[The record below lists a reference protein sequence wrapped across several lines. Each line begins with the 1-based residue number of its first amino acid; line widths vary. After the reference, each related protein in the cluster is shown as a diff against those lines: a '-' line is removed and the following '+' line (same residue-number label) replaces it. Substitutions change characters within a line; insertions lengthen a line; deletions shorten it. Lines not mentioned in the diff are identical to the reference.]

1 MKLRPDD
8 VTPRQWTESQKQLQ
22 AKRLKSEAK
31 ARGEE
36 YEGGKK
42 EVRDFI
48 EKQALAAGVEKSEAK
63 ANAKLVSEFA
73 GTMAL
78 RLGVSVQ
85 EAAALGSLGQLR
97 ISGPKG
103 ETVRAATLER
113 FKEFL
118 KPSARLLLEQ
128 RLGTMSPE
136 ARANEYYLDP
146 VSGLRNERAFDAT
159 PDGRQVAVITTAR
172 REGHQRPPHR
182 RRPRRHERPAAHHRR
197 GDRRRPRGSRSSGHE
212 LPAPREGPRRARPGP
227 RARAREAGQRQ
238 AAHRRRARRL
248 EEGRLRRAEGLDR
261 CSSSGE

>member
-1 MKLRPDD
+1 MDMKLRPDD

-22 AKRLKSEAK
+22 AKLKSEAK

-103 ETVRAATLER
+103 ETVRAAR
-113 FKEFL
+113 S
-118 KPSARLLLEQ
+118 SA
-128 RLGTMSPE
+128 
-136 ARANEYYLDP
+136 
-146 VSGLRNERAFDAT
+146 
-159 PDGRQVAVITTAR
+159 
-172 REGHQRPPHR
+172 
-182 RRPRRHERPAAHHRR
+182 
-197 GDRRRPRGSRSSGHE
+197 SRSSSSPRRA
-212 LPAPREGPRRARPGP
+212 PARAAPAAPCPPRRARTSTTSTP
-227 RARAREAGQRQ
+227 
-238 AAHRRRARRL
+238 
-248 EEGRLRRAEGLDR
+248 
-261 CSSSGE
+261 